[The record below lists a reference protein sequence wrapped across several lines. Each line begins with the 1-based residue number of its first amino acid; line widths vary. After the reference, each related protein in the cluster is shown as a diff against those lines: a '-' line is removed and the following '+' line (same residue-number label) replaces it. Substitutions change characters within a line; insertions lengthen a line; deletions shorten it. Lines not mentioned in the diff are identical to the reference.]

1 MTASN
6 TWNMNHG
13 IPIASTAEMDA
24 RDLAVALRTDRL
36 IAGDR
41 AEFERLVR
49 LHQPRVTRLAG
60 RLMGWPADVRD
71 VVQEVFLSAW
81 KGIGGFQG
89 KSGIETWL
97 TRITINT
104 CRTDRRRRILRLRFR
119 RRHSAECSPAYTS
132 ASDRSAVDR
141 ETFMRVRLA
150 VQALSPRYREVV
162 VLRYLEEVPIA
173 EIGPLLG
180 ITRNAVEVRL
190 NRARGKLKH
199 TLSDLVKD

>member
-1 MTASN
+1 
-6 TWNMNHG
+6 MNHG
-13 IPIASTAEMDA
+13 IPIASPAEMDA
-24 RDLAVALRTDRL
+24 RDRSVVLRTDRL

-104 CRTDRRRRILRLRFR
+104 CRTDRRRRILHLRFR
-119 RRHSAECSPAYTS
+119 MRRSAECSPAYAS

-141 ETFMRVRLA
+141 ETCMRVRLA

-162 VLRYLEEVPIA
+162 VLRYLEEVPIV

-190 NRARGKLKH
+190 NRAREKLKH